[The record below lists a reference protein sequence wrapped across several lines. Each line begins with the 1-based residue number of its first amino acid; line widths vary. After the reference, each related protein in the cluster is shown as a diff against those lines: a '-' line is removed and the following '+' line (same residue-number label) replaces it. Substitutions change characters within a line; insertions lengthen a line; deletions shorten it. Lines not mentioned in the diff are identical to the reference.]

1 MNCLLAMMRKESRH
15 MLRDPWSLA
24 TLTVGAAVMLVAM
37 AYIFSADIEH
47 VPVAVLDGDRSPQS
61 RAYLQCFANDE
72 FFDLRYWAHSHEEAR
87 EWVESGRARAAIIV
101 PHGFAEA
108 TLRGE
113 RVPVQIIVDGT
124 KSNTAQQIQGNAEAL
139 SANFSVQ
146 LLERQLASAGL
157 ALGHGS
163 QPLELR
169 VRALYN
175 PELKEVNS
183 FLPGLMALALGMPT
197 ISVALSLARE
207 KEQGTMEM
215 LMATPIRR
223 YQLLAGK
230 VAPYLLVGLLDILF
244 FTLVGMVT
252 FGVPFRGRLSDL
264 VLLSS
269 LFLLAN
275 IGIALL
281 ITSLLRSQ
289 MAALLITTFALMMP
303 VINMSGLLHPLYA
316 MPPGD
321 RRTAMFFPA
330 THYVIIA
337 RGIFLKGVGVQALM
351 PHGLFLLVYGLL
363 LSGLAAWRLKKKM
376 A

>member
-1 MNCLLAMMRKESRH
+1 MSCFLAMMRKEFRH

-24 TLTVGAAVMLVAM
+24 TLTVGAALMLVAM

-72 FFDLRYWAHSHEEAR
+72 FFDLRYWARSHEEAR

-101 PHGFAEA
+101 PPGFAEA
-108 TLRGE
+108 TQRGE
-113 RVPVQIIVDGT
+113 RVTVQIIVDGT
-124 KSNTAQQIQGNAEAL
+124 KSNTAHQILGNAGAL

-146 LLERQLASAGL
+146 LLKRQLVSAGL
-157 ALGHGS
+157 ASGHES
-163 QPLELR
+163 LPLEFR

-175 PELKEVNS
+175 PELKAVNS
-183 FLPGLMALALGMPT
+183 FLPGLMAMVLGMA
-197 ISVALSLARE
+197 ALSTAMSIARE

-215 LMATPIRR
+215 LMTTPIRR

-230 VAPYLLVGLLDILF
+230 IAPYLFVGLLDIFF
-244 FTLVGMVT
+244 FTLVGTVT

-264 VLLSS
+264 VLFSS

-275 IGIALL
+275 LGVGLL
-281 ITSLLRSQ
+281 ISSLVRTQ
-289 MAALLITTFALMMP
+289 MAALMITAMILMMP
-303 VINMSGLLHPLYA
+303 VINMSGLFYPLYA
-316 MPPGD
+316 KPPD
-321 RRTAMFFPA
+321 ERVMAMLWPA
-330 THYVIIA
+330 THYVVIA
-337 RGIFLKGVGVQALM
+337 RGIFLKGVGMQVLM
-351 PHGLFLLVYGLL
+351 PHGIFLLVYGLL
-363 LSGLAAWRLKKKM
+363 LNGLAVWRLKKKL